1 MKTHLDS
8 GLQHCLFSPKDG
20 KWQIPSNLMSAT
32 GAEFT
37 RTFLFFGI
45 EPSDGRPCGDFPAE
59 HKADAT
65 WAWNFLMGNTFLIFR
80 ILQFRLYKNHAL
92 AMVSVW

>member
-1 MKTHLDS
+1 
-8 GLQHCLFSPKDG
+8 
-20 KWQIPSNLMSAT
+20 MSAT

-65 WAWNFLMGNTFLIFR
+65 WAWNFLMGNTFFYI
-80 ILQFRLYKNHAL
+80 YDL
-92 AMVSVW
+92 AIPFVQEP